1 MDIKGKAAIVT
12 GGASGL
18 GEGTA
23 RRLAAEGAKVALF
36 DLNEARGQSVAA
48 EIGGVFAKVNVADVD
63 SVKAGFEIARAAHG
77 QERIMVNCAGIGWAE
92 KTARRSS
99 AGDIVMH
106 QLDKFALVV
115 SINLVGSFN
124 CAALSAAGML
134 TLDPD
139 ASGRGVII
147 NTASVAAQDGQ
158 IGQVAYSASKGG
170 IYGMTLPM
178 ARDLAREGVR
188 VNTILPGFFETPIYE
203 QMPPEVKTN
212 LASHLQFPQRFGT
225 PAEFAD
231 LVAFM
236 AKKRLHQR
244 RMRASGCG
252 RPHAAEI
259 GVSPQTLWGGGARGK
274 NPSAAPPPLRS
285 ARRWSPPGASGRWAG

>member
-1 MDIKGKAAIVT
+1 MDVKGIAAVVT

-23 RRLAAEGAKVALF
+23 RRLAAEGAKVTIF
-36 DLNEARGQSVAA
+36 DLNEERGQKVAA
-48 EIGGVFAKVNVADVD
+48 EIGGIFAKVNVADPE
-63 SVKAGFEIARAAHG
+63 SVKAGFEAARAAHG
-77 QERIMVNCAGIGWAE
+77 QERVMVNCAGIGWAE

-99 AGDIVMH
+99 KGDIVMH

-115 SINLVGSFN
+115 NVNLIGSFN
-124 CAALSAAGML
+124 CAAISAAGML
-134 TLDPD
+134 ELEPTK
-139 ASGRGVII
+139 SGRGVIV

-158 IGQVAYSASKGG
+158 IGQVAYAASKGG

-212 LASHLQFPQRFGT
+212 LAANLQFPQRFGT
-225 PAEFAD
+225 PAEYGD

-236 AKKRLHQR
+236 VSNDYINAECVRLD
-244 RMRASGCG
+244 A
-252 RPHAAEI
+252 
-259 GVSPQTLWGGGARGK
+259 GARM
-274 NPSAAPPPLRS
+274 PPK
-285 ARRWSPPGASGRWAG
+285 

>member
-1 MDIKGKAAIVT
+1 MNVKGIAAVVT

-23 RRLAAEGAKVALF
+23 RRLAADGAKVTLF
-36 DLNEARGQSVAA
+36 DLNEERGEQVAS
-48 EIGGVFAKVNVADVD
+48 EIGGAFAKVNVADPE
-63 SVKAGFEIARAAHG
+63 SVKAGFETARKAYG
-77 QERIMVNCAGIGWAE
+77 QERILINCAGIGWAE

-99 AGDIVMH
+99 SGDIVMH

-115 SINLVGSFN
+115 NVNLIGSFN
-124 CAALSAAGML
+124 CAAVAAEGML
-134 TLDPD
+134 SNEPD

-203 QMPPEVKTN
+203 QMPPEVKQN

-225 PAEFAD
+225 PEEYAD

-236 AKKRLHQR
+236 VTNDYINAECVRLD
-244 RMRASGCG
+244 A
-252 RPHAAEI
+252 
-259 GVSPQTLWGGGARGK
+259 GARM
-274 NPSAAPPPLRS
+274 PPK
-285 ARRWSPPGASGRWAG
+285 